1 MTEYTKAHKE
11 ALSTTNFY
19 PDGQVPW
26 QEAYPPDTDTLMK
39 HQGRMKSCSYCGSA
53 HPADV
58 AAAIRAGA
66 SGSWAD
72 RKYGWP
78 HKAYFDGVP
87 NPHAGLMESV
97 ASSSQ
102 KPSQSQLDTENWLPP
117 VEGERPQWWRQ
128 LSPAPAT
135 TYLKF
140 YTVHLLDATPEDRDT
155 IEQHLGLKF
164 TFVDNDTRV
173 RWTPY
178 PKDE

>member
-11 ALSTTNFY
+11 AQSLTNFY
-19 PDGQVPW
+19 PDGQIPW
-26 QEAYPPDTDTLMK
+26 REACPPDILMK
-39 HQGRMKSCSYCGSA
+39 QFQGSLKRCSYCGSA
-53 HPADV
+53 HPADT

-66 SGSWAD
+66 VGHWAD
-72 RKYGWP
+72 WKYGWP

-87 NPHAGLMESV
+87 NPHAGLMESTT
-97 ASSSQ
+97 SSSK
-102 KPSQSQLDTENWLPP
+102 KPPQEQLDTENWLPP
-117 VEGERPQWWRQ
+117 VEGESPQGWRQ